1 MQCHPKGYCCAAF
14 PDYGQNVGDGRTFD
28 QALRALDKFVAER
41 AKAPGNVPDP
51 NSPVRRA
58 YERIVSG
65 ADAHVDAA

>member
-1 MQCHPKGYCCAAF
+1 VSFH
-14 PDYGQNVGDGRTFD
+14 DYGQSVGDGRTFD
-28 QALRALDKFVAER
+28 QAIRALDKFLAER

-65 ADAHVDAA
+65 ADARIAAA

>member
-1 MQCHPKGYCCAAF
+1 
-14 PDYGQNVGDGRTFD
+14 VGDGRTFD

-65 ADAHVDAA
+65 ADAQVDAA

>member
-1 MQCHPKGYCCAAF
+1 
-14 PDYGQNVGDGRTFD
+14 VGDGRTFD
-28 QALRALDKFVAER
+28 QAIRALDKFVAER

-65 ADAHVDAA
+65 ADAQVAAA